1 MEMSL
6 HYPEYP
12 TEQYPREIAAASL
25 SIGAIELRPEN
36 PFRWASGYRMPI
48 YNDNRMLLSSA
59 RTRALVISAFVDA
72 LKREGIDPDIIAGT
86 ATAGIPHATSLADR
100 LGKPLVYVRG
110 SSKSHGRNN
119 RIEGL
124 CGDHY
129 LQGKEVLLV
138 EDLISTGGSSIGAVK
153 ALRDEGAQVSL
164 CLAIFSYGLD
174 KADEAFGSLA
184 PPCRALPV
192 LQYGEMIAAARQGG
206 YITEKEESQLLSW
219 REDPFGWGEK
229 NGFPP
234 EGDL

>member
-1 MEMSL
+1 MSDL
-6 HYPEYP
+6 SYS
-12 TEQYPREIAAASL
+12 RRIASAGL
-25 SIGAIELRPEN
+25 SIGAIELRPDN

-59 RTRALVISAFVDA
+59 DTRQLIVSAFTDA
-72 LKREGIDPDIIAGT
+72 LEQEGLEPDIIAGT

-100 LGKPLVYVRG
+100 LKKPLVYVRG

-124 CGDHY
+124 CGAGY
-129 LQGKEVLLV
+129 LEGKEVLLV
-138 EDLISTGGSSIGAVK
+138 EDLVSTGGSSIAAVQ
-153 ALRDEGAQVSL
+153 ALREEGARVSL

-174 KADEAFGSLA
+174 KADEAFAALD

-192 LQYGEMIAAARQGG
+192 LGYSEMVAVALEMG
-206 YITEKEESQLLSW
+206 YIDPLQEKQLLAW

-234 EGDL
+234 EGEA